1 MSPKNKEVIIG
12 LAGNPNTGKS
22 TVFNHLTG
30 LKQHTGN
37 WSGKTVTNTKG
48 SFFLEGMHC
57 IVYDL
62 PGIYSLFSDSAE
74 ECCAKEFI
82 CSAKTDIMLVVLD
95 ATSLE
100 RNLTLVLHILELTER
115 VILCINLMDEA
126 EKKGIIVDSKKLSE
140 KLGIPVICTSAR
152 AGKGIEELKKTI
164 IDAAKGKIIFS
175 PNKTIFSEKME
186 KIWNDFL
193 KQIKHIIPEGIVP
206 KYFAMEV
213 LEGDNWFL
221 TMLCSKLDLIQM
233 QELLARQEAEEVF
246 LTKKGD
252 TKEKLKEEKSIT
264 FLKRSQE
271 IAKEVVTEKTEEA
284 KKRERFLDN
293 IFLSKKTGIPV
304 MLALLGLIFWITI
317 VGANVPSNVLMELFW
332 NVGEK
337 LGVFLKWCAVPDW
350 FYGIVKDGIFLT
362 VSWVVAV
369 MLPPMAIFFPFF
381 TILEDFGLLPRIAF
395 HMDGLFQKAHAH
407 GKQALTMCMGFG
419 CNSAG
424 VTACRI
430 INSPRERLIAILT
443 NNFVPCNGRLAPPLL
458 WQFFV
463 AFLKHKMI

>member
-1 MSPKNKEVIIG
+1 MSKKNKEVIIG

-37 WSGKTVTNTKG
+37 WSGKTVTNAKG

-126 EKKGIIVDSKKLSE
+126 EKKGITVDYKKLS
-140 KLGIPVICTSAR
+140 KILGVPVICTSAR
-152 AGKGIEELKKTI
+152 AGKGMEQLKKTI
-164 IDAAKGKIIFS
+164 IDAVNGKILFS
-175 PNKTIFSEKME
+175 PNRTIFSEQME
-186 KIWNDFL
+186 KIWDDFL
-193 KQIKHIIPEGIVP
+193 NQTKHLIPKGIVP

-213 LEGDNWFL
+213 LEEDNWFL
-221 TMLCSKLDLIQM
+221 TMLCTKLNVIEM
-233 QELLARQEAEEVF
+233 QELLARQEMEEKVF
-246 LTKKGD
+246 GY

-264 FLKRSQE
+264 FLKRSRE

-304 MLALLGLIFWITI
+304 MLALLGFIFWITI
-317 VGANVPSNVLMELFW
+317 AGANIPSNLLMELFW

-337 LGVFLKWCAVPDW
+337 LGIFLKWCAVPDW

-369 MLPPMAIFFPFF
+369 MLPPMAIFFPLF
-381 TILEDFGLLPRIAF
+381 TLLEDFGLLPRIAF
-395 HMDGLFQKAHAH
+395 HMDGFFQKAHAH

-458 WQFFV
+458 WKV
-463 AFLKHKMI
+463 LLFLKHKMI

>member
-1 MSPKNKEVIIG
+1 MSQKNKEVIIG

-37 WSGKTVTNTKG
+37 WSGKTVTNAKG

-115 VILCINLMDEA
+115 VVLCVNLMDEA
-126 EKKGIIVDSKKLSE
+126 EKKGITVNSKKLSE
-140 KLGIPVICTSAR
+140 ILGIPVICTSAR
-152 AGKGIEELKKTI
+152 AGKGIEQLKKTI
-164 IDAAKGKIIFS
+164 VDAVNGKISFS
-175 PNKTIFSEKME
+175 PNKTIFSEQIE
-186 KIWNDFL
+186 HIWNDFL
-193 KQIKHIIPEGIVP
+193 NQTKHLIPKGIVP
-206 KYFAMEV
+206 KYFAMEI
-213 LEGDNWFL
+213 LEGDSWFL
-221 TMLCSKLDLIQM
+221 TMLCSKLDTIEM
-233 QELLARQEAEEVF
+233 QELLARQEMEQK
-246 LTKKGD
+246 LLD
-252 TKEKLKEEKSIT
+252 YSKEKLKEEKSIT

-317 VGANVPSNVLMELFW
+317 AGANVPSNLLMELFW

-337 LGVFLKWCAVPDW
+337 LGIFLKWCAVPDW

-369 MLPPMAIFFPFF
+369 MLPPMAIFFPLF
-381 TILEDFGLLPRIAF
+381 TLLEDFGLLPRIAF
-395 HMDGLFQKAHAH
+395 HMDGFFQKAHAH

-430 INSPRERLIAILT
+430 IDSPRERLIAILT

-458 WQFFV
+458 
-463 AFLKHKMI
+463 